1 VESFMNRPPC
11 FTFAPQITQSISRC
25 QDALF
30 PMLRPTIQPVLIDF
44 IFFFYLD
51 KREVHEDISYLN
63 FVVLETV
70 IVR

>member
-1 VESFMNRPPC
+1 
-11 FTFAPQITQSISRC
+11 
-25 QDALF
+25 
-30 PMLRPTIQPVLIDF
+30 MLRPPIQPVLIDF